1 MKTRPVFKLLAALL
15 LTAAGCSRAP
25 RDAYEAREML
35 PRAFAGKVSE
45 GDRGPARTVRIP
57 TDALKVRD
65 EHTLEFESVHF
76 LLLNPLEDSIL
87 MDETVPARGTVTIP
101 GGEFRLESVNG
112 EGVAAS
118 VEAASFTGRL
128 ADDCRSA
135 EASWQMNG
143 QRTTLRLK
151 AVK

>member
-1 MKTRPVFKLLAALL
+1 M
-15 LTAAGCSRAP
+15 
-25 RDAYEAREML
+25 
-35 PRAFAGKVSE
+35 
-45 GDRGPARTVRIP
+45 
-57 TDALKVRD
+57 
-65 EHTLEFESVHF
+65 
-76 LLLNPLEDSIL
+76 
-87 MDETVPARGTVTIP
+87 TIP
-101 GGEFRLESVNG
+101 GGELRLESVNG

-151 AVK
+151 AVN